1 MLFLIGSAAFGFGTA
16 PTPPEPSYTCEACRC
31 VIPKCGPGQYGGLV
45 IDGTDLHDF
54 DIASWSGIA
63 LTTAFNCGEYCSWT
77 CASQDCVGKELAVYV
92 TGCDFPLANLG
103 GPDFQVTMT
112 VASFSNN
119 TYTHPNKPTSC
130 VGQHG

>member
-54 DIASWSGIA
+54 DFGIASGIA
-63 LTTAFNCGEYCSWT
+63 LTTAYNCGEQCSWT
-77 CASQDCVGKELAVYV
+77 CASQDCVGKELTVYV
-92 TGCDFPLANLG
+92 TGCDFPLANPG
-103 GPDFQVTMT
+103 GPDMQVTMT
-112 VASFSNN
+112 FGPFSNN
-119 TYTHPNKPTSC
+119 TNPDKPTSC
-130 VGQHG
+130 VG